1 MFVCLS
7 KKLFQCA
14 SGCLCQETILPRVSF
29 PRGST
34 WMKMVMT
41 RKNRCQ
47 PTCVGQNRLLGCA
60 RRRLALSSAVAFL
73 LVGFSGS
80 LTSCECGSYVYEKR
94 DLWRPNNE
102 YLKVSLIYC
111 REVRLFCIRCNI
123 ENPFCM
129 SVVIC

>member
-14 SGCLCQETILPRVSF
+14 SGCLCQETILPGVSF

-47 PTCVGQNRLLGCA
+47 PACLGQNRLLGCA
-60 RRRLALSSAVAFL
+60 RRQLAVSSAVAFL

-80 LTSCECGSYVYEKR
+80 LILREWGSYIYEKR
-94 DLWRPNNE
+94 DLWRPDNE
-102 YLKVSLIYC
+102 YLKVSLICC
-111 REVRLFCIRCNI
+111 RKVRLFCIRCNI
-123 ENPFCM
+123 ENPFRM
-129 SVVIC
+129 SMVIR